1 MRMERRNK
9 IENRNKNREE
19 KEMYEEINLTIKGN
33 AEHYRVVKA
42 KLELIAA
49 EEDLQLIDN
58 LNKE

>member
-1 MRMERRNK
+1 
-9 IENRNKNREE
+9 
-19 KEMYEEINLTIKGN
+19 MYEEINLTIKGN